1 MIYVNDKS
9 CQVKGNIKKVFADWM
24 DATKTVY
31 YVIAQE
37 LGLKEASK
45 LFIKGLQVAANYA
58 AKELKEKGKLPD
70 E

>member
-1 MIYVNDKS
+1 MIEVNDKN
-9 CQVKGNIKKVFADWM
+9 CRVEGNIKAVFAEWM

-31 YVIAQE
+31 YVIAQD
-37 LGLKEASK
+37 LGLKEASE
-45 LFIKGLQVAANYA
+45 LFIKGLQIAANYA